1 VGAHLLWVQEVVGSN
16 PTAPTKCRQSLQD
29 GLSGADTRQRYPE
42 VFRTVLAREWP
53 MKRFACGDVV
63 PGCQAQWV
71 CPTDDEIL
79 TAVARHAALDHGMA
93 EVPAEVVAQVRSKI
107 TTVV

>member
-29 GLSGADTRQRYPE
+29 RLSGADTRQRYWDLPD
-42 VFRTVLAREWP
+42 RSGQGAA

-79 TAVARHAALDHGMA
+79 TAVARHAALDHGMT

-107 TTVV
+107 TTVA